1 MNTVAKKYAKA
12 IALRTDARDFYEN
25 LRILASAFTLAK
37 FRILVKS
44 TEIKKEKARAYP
56 VFF

>member
-12 IALRTDARDFYEN
+12 IALRADARDFYEN

-37 FRILVKS
+37 FRILV
-44 TEIKKEKARAYP
+44 
-56 VFF
+56 